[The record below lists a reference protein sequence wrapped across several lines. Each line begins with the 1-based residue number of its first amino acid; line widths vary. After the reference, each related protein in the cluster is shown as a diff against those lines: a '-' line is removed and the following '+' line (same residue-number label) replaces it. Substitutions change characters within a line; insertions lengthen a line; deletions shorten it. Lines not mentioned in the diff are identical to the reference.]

1 MQSLGSGGFAKAV
14 EEASQKKVAD
24 SDDFEDIQK
33 VAPAQDVNSSS
44 RPCSRRKSIRPGSRM
59 SSRARHRGT
68 PSVASSAVIRLDL
81 DEDADITSTDAARES
96 SLARGYNALG
106 VELHCMGDG
115 DLSSPKAPN
124 PAVWRPPAFAVPHA
138 PASRHGSR
146 FGASRHRTALE
157 VASAMALD
165 LDISLPVSQQ
175 RSYQTQMEP
184 TSATQGATALDLGAG
199 TSSVVRWGTGS
210 HTSTP
215 KDHGRRLSWSV
226 GAISYPRKTEAA
238 SSKGFT
244 LLPPV
249 LPPTKAQ
256 RSVLPA
262 LRGSR
267 GGLDAEVAW
276 NMHRA
281 RSEHRWGN
289 NLAIF

>member
-1 MQSLGSGGFAKAV
+1 LMQSLGSCGFAKAI
-14 EEASQKKVAD
+14 EEVSQKKVAD
-24 SDDFEDIQK
+24 SDDLEAIRK
-33 VAPAQDVNSSS
+33 VAPAQDVKSSS
-44 RPCSRRKSIRPGSRM
+44 GRKSSRPGSRL

-68 PSVASSAVIRLDL
+68 PSVASSAVIRLDFH
-81 DEDADITSTDAARES
+81 EDADITSMDAARES

-146 FGASRHRTALE
+146 FGASRHCAALE
-157 VASAMALD
+157 VASAMGLD
-165 LDISLPVSQQ
+165 LDISSPVSQQ
-175 RSYQTQMEP
+175 RSHQTQMQP
-184 TSATQGATALDLGAG
+184 TSATQGAMALDLGAG
-199 TSSVVRWGTGS
+199 TSSGVRWGTGS
-210 HTSTP
+210 RTSTP
-215 KDHGRRLSWSV
+215 KDHGRRLSSSV
-226 GAISYPRKTEAA
+226 GAISYTRKTEAA
-238 SSKGFT
+238 SSKSFT

-262 LRGSR
+262 LRGNR
-267 GGLDAEVAW
+267 GGLDAEAAAW
-276 NMHRA
+276 DMDRA